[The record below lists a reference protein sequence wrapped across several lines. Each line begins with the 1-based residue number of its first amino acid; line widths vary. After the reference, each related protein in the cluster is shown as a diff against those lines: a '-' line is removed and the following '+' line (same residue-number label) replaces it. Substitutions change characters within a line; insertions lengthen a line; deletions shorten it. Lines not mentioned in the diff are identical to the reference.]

1 MFIFHKTLLYL
12 IVLYKITNKY
22 RKVTITSLIAFF
34 PASLMES
41 KTSWHLGTCC
51 QISLRHLFFST
62 VVKYTTQTV
71 PSQRFLSAQLSGIKY
86 IPNILQLLPLSIS
99 GTFLIFPN

>member
-12 IVLYKITNKY
+12 IVLYRITNKY
-22 RKVTITSLIAFF
+22 RKVTIITLIAFF
-34 PASLMES
+34 PASYMES

-62 VVKYTTQTV
+62 VVKYTTQT
-71 PSQRFLSAQLSGIKY
+71 PQRFLSAQLSGIKC

-99 GTFLIFPN
+99 RTFLIFPN